1 MEWRVFCYPVYYADI
16 RVFIQIF
23 TKAPLATARAQCCL
37 SACSSVCLIIN
48 LMLLFWVRF
57 GHIILFI
64 TRTFYLVRIF
74 TTSYQL
80 TLKKKKV
87 GGVGIFVKDCYCVHE
102 LDSFSISSTESCK
115 VENLW
120 LEITR
125 FGNIVIYGGIYRHPN
140 HNIPDF
146 ASKFEDELNKISS
159 RRIPCVVAGD
169 FNIDLLK
176 FDNHTATH

>member
-1 MEWRVFCYPVYYADI
+1 MVLEFLLKTVIVYMSLI
-16 RVFIQIF
+16 
-23 TKAPLATARAQCCL
+23 L
-37 SACSSVCLIIN
+37 SA
-48 LMLLFWVRF
+48 
-57 GHIILFI
+57 
-64 TRTFYLVRIF
+64 LVLQRVVI
-74 TTSYQL
+74 
-80 TLKKKKV
+80 
-87 GGVGIFVKDCYCVHE
+87 
-102 LDSFSISSTESCK
+102 
-115 VENLW
+115 ENLW

>member
-80 TLKKKKV
+80 TLKLVVLEFLLKTV
-87 GGVGIFVKDCYCVHE
+87 IVYMSLILSALVLQRVV
-102 LDSFSISSTESCK
+102 I
-115 VENLW
+115 ENLW

-176 FDNHTATH
+176 FDNHAATH